1 MTHVLDFRNGSFEF
15 GGKFMVQNQ
24 SGYEIS
30 VCYITEKKSGDTPW
44 QNQNSMSSTLPTLGL
59 QLGLMILFTH
69 LLIFLLKPLHQPR
82 FTAQI
87 IAGILLGPTF
97 LGRSR
102 LSIDVFTF
110 DSNMLLET
118 FANLGITYYMFLVGL
133 EMDLSTLKYLSKKSF
148 SIAIAGILLPIA
160 ASATLYQLPKYIWY
174 IDDSAKPLAW
184 GFIFWSIP
192 LSVSSFPDLARIL
205 ADVKLLHTD
214 IGRIALSVAIISD
227 IVVWALLVFAVTIVD
242 KTDAMHMTVLPTI
255 AFILICWFLLRPG
268 IAWMIKKTVKE
279 GGDFSAMHINF
290 ILTGVAVCGMITDAC
305 GAHSMVGGFMLGLII
320 PNGDLAMKIMEKIE
334 EFVTGIMLPVFFMVA
349 GLRTNLFVL
358 IRGAALTGVRYSVEM
373 LLLITIGATS
383 TKILST
389 FLVSLCFGMST
400 YDGLAL
406 GNLLNTKGVLAVI
419 VLNES
424 RSLKLLDNT
433 TMSIMMFAIVF
444 MTALV
449 GPIFSIAQKSTRRVR
464 KYKQR
469 SIQRSNQNSEL
480 RILTCIHS
488 VRNVSGIINILE
500 VSNATKRSPVTVF
513 AVHLV
518 ELTGAASAMLIVHD
532 SYKTNGNHHHRNR
545 GRAESDQIINAFI
558 KYESRNEGVSVHPLT
573 AVSPYNTMHEDICN
587 LSEDKHIA
595 MILVPFHKE
604 ATADGRLQGENRSI
618 KEVNQKLLDKAQCS
632 VGILIDRGLGSSSSD
647 STFQLNSSEL
657 STGLNLA
664 VIFIGGLDD
673 QEALSYGWKM
683 AGTPGISLTVVRF
696 LSSTND
702 AASVELVNDED
713 GDLDS
718 DSGKELDDEFINEF
732 RFKTMCHQSIKY
744 HEKLVDTGVE
754 LVETMRTMYS
764 DFDFYVVG
772 RGRGVKSSPLAMD
785 TELCD
790 NPDLGPIGDLLVS
803 SDFTA
808 HASVL
813 VMQSVDDDIRSVSF
827 RHKAKFGQKNWA
839 SPILNPHYKASV
851 NKGN

>member
-30 VCYITEKKSGDTPW
+30 VCYITDKKSGDTPW
-44 QNQNSMSSTLPTLGL
+44 QNQNSLSRTLPTLGL
-59 QLGLMILFTH
+59 QLGLMILCTH
-69 LLIFLLKPLHQPR
+69 LLVFLLKQLHQPR

-87 IAGILLGPTF
+87 LAGILLGPSC
-97 LGRSR
+97 LGRSS
-102 LSIDVFTF
+102 LSVEVFTF

-133 EMDLSTLKYLSKKSF
+133 EMDLSTVKYLSKKSF
-148 SIAIAGILLPIA
+148 SIAIAGIVLPIA
-160 ASATLYQLPKYIWY
+160 ASAALYQLPKYVWY
-174 IDDSAKPLAW
+174 IDDSEKPLAW
-184 GFIFWSIP
+184 GFLFWSIP

-214 IGRIALSVAIISD
+214 IGRTALSVAIISD
-227 IVVWALLVFAVTIVD
+227 ISVWILLVFAVTIVD

-268 IAWMIKKTVKE
+268 IAWMIRKTVKE

-320 PNGDLAMKIMEKIE
+320 PNGELAMKIMEKIE

-349 GLRTNLFVL
+349 GFRTNLYVL
-358 IRGAALTGVRYSVEM
+358 FRGASLKGVRYSVEM
-373 LLLITIGATS
+373 TALITIGATS

-433 TMSIMMFAIVF
+433 TTSIMMFAIVF

-449 GPIFSIAQKSTRRVR
+449 GPIFSIAHKTTRRVR
-464 KYKQR
+464 KYNQR
-469 SIQRSNQNSEL
+469 TIQRSNQNSEL

-500 VSNATKRSPVTVF
+500 VSNASKKSPVTVF

-518 ELTGAASAMLIVHD
+518 ELTGAASTMLIVHD
-532 SYKTNGNHHHRNR
+532 SYKTNGNFNHHSRE
-545 GRAESDQIINAFI
+545 RAESDQIINAFI
-558 KYESRNEGVSVHPLT
+558 KYESRNEAVSVHPLT

-587 LSEDKHIA
+587 LAEDKHIA

-618 KEVNQKLLDKAQCS
+618 KEVNQKLLDTAQCS

-696 LSSTND
+696 LLSTND
-702 AASVELVNDED
+702 AASVDLVNDED
-713 GDLDS
+713 GDLDN
-718 DSGKELDDEFINEF
+718 DSGKEFDDEFINEF

-754 LVETMRTMYS
+754 LVEIMRTMYS

-785 TELCD
+785 AELCD
-790 NPDLGPIGDLLVS
+790 NPELGPIGDLLVS
-803 SDFTA
+803 SDCTA

-813 VMQSVDDDIRSVSF
+813 VMQSVAEDLRSVSF
-827 RHKAKFGQKNWA
+827 RQKAKFGQKIWA
-839 SPILNPHYKASV
+839 SPILNPYYKASV
-851 NKGN
+851 NQRN